1 MAATYYF
8 IREMQFL
15 EHFMVKMMQWID
27 TLTFKIMVVQ
37 NNDNNIQYAII

>member
-8 IREMQFL
+8 YKGNAVFGAFHGE
-15 EHFMVKMMQWID
+15 MMQWID